1 MASPWSVDFDK
12 LPSHEQQ
19 VNYKYYKPL
28 PRKKSDIS
36 GFLGFT
42 ENKGIFFAEVVISR
56 CYKTFCKFDRGC
68 NWPACTLSNQSSTD
82 WEGRVIRCNK
92 EGTSESSTSRF
103 RLGMGHLRVFQ
114 QMVYSFF
121 GLQVTTQHVC
131 HISVP

>member
-1 MASPWSVDFDK
+1 METLATSACVESGIPFSG
-12 LPSHEQQ
+12 
-19 VNYKYYKPL
+19 YKSL
-28 PRKKSDIS
+28 QIFCSDIS

-42 ENKGIFFAEVVISR
+42 ENKGIFFAEVVISG

-92 EGTSESSTSRF
+92 EGTSESLTSRF